1 MNNTRNRAILKRIS
15 CSPSANTVSR
25 LHGVAARALRPNL
38 TWNDP
43 PLSAVQRS
51 GWNVALWVA
60 PWQVVEVVQAVNVP
74 PVVKSMAAAAAGEP
88 PGVLEVHE
96 AEATELLVEAQAAY
110 TELQEV
116 WLQLSHDDDAT

>member
-1 MNNTRNRAILKRIS
+1 M
-15 CSPSANTVSR
+15 
-25 LHGVAARALRPNL
+25 
-38 TWNDP
+38 
-43 PLSAVQRS
+43 
-51 GWNVALWVA
+51 A

-88 PGVLEVHE
+88 PGVEVHE